1 MQNSLKRDLSNW
13 ERLGKRYNK
22 DAMKIF
28 RNIKNHF
35 GKNPPNKEELNKFG
49 E

>member
-1 MQNSLKRDLSNW
+1 MQNSLKKELINW

-35 GKNPPNKEELNKFG
+35 DKKAPNQDDLNKFG
-49 E
+49 